1 MYRSR
6 GAIRHDTTYRWK
18 REDSFGGC
26 KSSQPVRH
34 MDKDTFCALKR
45 TGIAYYRVDEVDFFA
60 IYVLPEDV
68 WYIIPSEVVLRL
80 KSNIRVAPGVPG
92 QKYEAYM
99 EAWELLKKGR

>member
-45 TGIAYYRVDEVDFFA
+45 TGIAYYRVDEVFLCNLRTA
-60 IYVLPEDV
+60 GGC
-68 WYIIPSEVVLRL
+68 VVHHPVGGG
-80 KSNIRVAPGVPG
+80 IAAEEQYPGS
-92 QKYEAYM
+92 A
-99 EAWELLKKGR
+99 GRARAKV